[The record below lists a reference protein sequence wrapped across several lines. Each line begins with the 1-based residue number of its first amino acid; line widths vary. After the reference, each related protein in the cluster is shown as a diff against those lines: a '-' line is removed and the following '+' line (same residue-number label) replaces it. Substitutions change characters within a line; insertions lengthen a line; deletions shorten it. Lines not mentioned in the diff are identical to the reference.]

1 MIVTTA
7 SYSAYL
13 VFLYNDAA
21 TSNAAHLF
29 HVAAFSAYDHA
40 DCHTGRNR
48 YTFFVGRAAHTNKFS
63 ACRHCVV
70 IAGGA
75 PRNHSVSKSA
85 GRTVAFSQ
93 EFVLITIA
101 SSSLF
106 VPRHRRAARNASLCS
121 VAHSFMEPRRIYG
134 CKARL
139 SMRAWE
145 PTTSRSTGNTQL
157 AIVTATHSYSNRKH
171 KSDYGE
177 GPILSLMKSKFSQNS
192 SKSSIM
198 C

>member
-48 YTFFVGRAAHTNKFS
+48 YIIFVGRAAHTNKFS
-63 ACRHCVV
+63 ACTHCVAIKK

-85 GRTVAFSQ
+85 GLIVAFSQ

-101 SSSLF
+101 SSS
-106 VPRHRRAARNASLCS
+106 PRHRRAARNASLCS
-121 VAHSFMEPRRIYG
+121 VAHSFMDPRRIYG
-134 CKARL
+134 TVVRHDWCTEHARVGTNDRQEL
-139 SMRAWE
+139 
-145 PTTSRSTGNTQL
+145 
-157 AIVTATHSYSNRKH
+157 
-171 KSDYGE
+171 
-177 GPILSLMKSKFSQNS
+177 
-192 SKSSIM
+192 
-198 C
+198 